1 MAEERESINV
11 TGNVTIEPT
20 WKKLFAFS
28 TNKYSGYVASV
39 EEAMALVKEYE
50 LKTTTRFSCF
60 KADKMFGSG
69 GKITSKK

>member
-1 MAEERESINV
+1 MEK
-11 TGNVTIEPT
+11 P
-20 WKKLFAFS
+20 FAVS
-28 TNKYSGYVASV
+28 TNKYSGYVAYV

-50 LKTTTRFSCF
+50 QKTTTRFSCL